1 MFPHLFLHWEKII
14 ISYSFWLF
22 FLQQLT
28 HVKIRLPSGSCDFIC
43 KTKERKK
50 AFNYYHFC
58 PLIAIEKR
66 GSYGLF
72 LRSTKS
78 IKNHQ
83 YWRLLDDIFVSNIA
97 HFTDHQTGTQK

>member
-1 MFPHLFLHWEKII
+1 M
-14 ISYSFWLF
+14 S
-22 FLQQLT
+22 
-28 HVKIRLPSGSCDFIC
+28 RLDFRVVVVILSA
-43 KTKERKK
+43 KQRKGKK

-72 LRSTKS
+72 LRSKS

-83 YWRLLDDIFVSNIA
+83 NWGLLDDIFVSNIA